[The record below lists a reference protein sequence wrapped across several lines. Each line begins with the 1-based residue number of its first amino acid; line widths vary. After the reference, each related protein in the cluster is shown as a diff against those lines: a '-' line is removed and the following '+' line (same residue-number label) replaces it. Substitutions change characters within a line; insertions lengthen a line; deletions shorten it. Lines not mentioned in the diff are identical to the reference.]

1 MEDDINKV
9 IEVTESLRA
18 RSKGRYFENIAE
30 ICHESF
36 GWDEVKTT
44 ALLDKALSGKK
55 IYTATVHN
63 KLSYRKCE
71 NRTICIGLK
80 LPTGCATDT
89 ILDGAN
95 QLRGCYEKIK
105 IARLKKLKNLR
116 QTSAPRKSS
125 ILLLEY
131 KHAVRRY

>member
-18 RSKGRYFENIAE
+18 RSKSRYFENIAE

-44 ALLDKALSGKK
+44 AMLDKALSGKK
-55 IYTATVHN
+55 IYTATVYN

-71 NRTICIGLK
+71 NRTICIEDNSEA
-80 LPTGCATDT
+80 TSTQTDT
-89 ILDGAN
+89 L
-95 QLRGCYEKIK
+95 
-105 IARLKKLKNLR
+105 
-116 QTSAPRKSS
+116 SS
-125 ILLLEY
+125 FY
-131 KHAVRRY
+131 VKPNVK